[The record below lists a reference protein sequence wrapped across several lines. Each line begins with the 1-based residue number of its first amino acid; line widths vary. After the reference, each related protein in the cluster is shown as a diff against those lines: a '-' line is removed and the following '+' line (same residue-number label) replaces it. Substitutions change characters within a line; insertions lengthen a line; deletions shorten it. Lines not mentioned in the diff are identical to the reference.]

1 KRRLVFRVQLC
12 LRTRAHLLQPP
23 AVSAPLRRIRFSPL
37 TSTRPSHDRHHAE
50 THCLPPFPDWD
61 KTGLG
66 ESSAPS
72 WCFAYAQHFAS
83 LSSCILPHL
92 PGYRINQQ
100 RTYRCVEAVEYPRM
114 IFIWSR
120 SANAQLSM
128 LKSESEFDI
137 GRWAF

>member
-1 KRRLVFRVQLC
+1 
-12 LRTRAHLLQPP
+12 
-23 AVSAPLRRIRFSPL
+23 
-37 TSTRPSHDRHHAE
+37 PSHDRHHAE

-83 LSSCILPHL
+83 LSNCILPHL

-100 RTYRCVEAVEYPRM
+100 RTYRCVEAVEYARM

-120 SANAQLSM
+120 SANAQRPTSNSQCGSQNLNWTLGVQRS
-128 LKSESEFDI
+128 
-137 GRWAF
+137 AFSVSNR